1 LKVIFSKHAE
11 WKFEVLRRHGIII
24 EKRTVEDTVTKPD
37 LLQHGLKEIMI
48 AQKVLDEEHLIRVV
62 HMKKDNDIR
71 VITFYPVRRERYEGK
86 V

>member
-1 LKVIFSKHAE
+1 MKVIFSKHAE

-24 EKRTVEDTVTKPD
+24 EKKTVEDVVTKPE
-37 LLQHGLKEIMI
+37 LLEQGLKEIMI
-48 AQKVLDEEHLIRVV
+48 AQKVLDEAHMIRVIYV
-62 HMKKDNDIR
+62 KKDNDIR